1 MKKVIRLTESEF
13 RNTLQRAVKQTLNEM
28 EGMSYR
34 QMRNVLGIED
44 DDELNAAVEDE
55 DIETLEWDIAK
66 EICNRLGNG
75 ARNLY
80 DGTMYSF
87 KEVSDLLKEF
97 GFRYVGA
104 DDENECHT
112 FTNGKYKL
120 EIVPQVQYSGLGKF
134 TFRNFHIW

>member
-1 MKKVIRLTESEF
+1 MKKVIRLTESDF
-13 RNTLQRAVKQTLNEM
+13 RRTLQRAVKQTLNEM

-55 DIETLEWDIAK
+55 DVETLEWDIAK

-87 KEVSDLLKEF
+87 KDVSDLLKEF

-120 EIVPQVQYSGLGKF
+120 EIVPQVYYSGLGKF